1 MNRQSRP
8 ELTNF
13 WLKAVEFFLFE
24 IYFLQLLYSE
34 HGESQIPTDIVRN
47 FFDKVKHIDITSN
60 AFTTFDCL
68 VDFLNLKEIILDNN
82 FLSDKTLFPTK
93 RFMSVELLSLNN
105 NKVLIYLNI
114 SSQKVLITRCGPS
127 TNKKPHGNTT
137 TESIL
142 EFSIFTDKHL
152 KLHCGFYFS
161 FNI

>member
-127 TNKKPHGNTT
+127 TNKKTSWKNHNW
-137 TESIL
+137 
-142 EFSIFTDKHL
+142 
-152 KLHCGFYFS
+152 
-161 FNI
+161 